1 DAAAWLEYFESKA
14 LEQQEAA
21 RNGTPKPDASIASKG
36 HLSVSDLLDY
46 ISPGQD
52 SKRSE
57 AHRKQ
62 RRAKVMQIREKIHG
76 AHHDMM
82 VEDALPHDGLKKSM
96 TIVESKTEEVIE
108 DSVQPEEPEEN
119 DDITR
124 YGPAIS
130 GEFVEET
137 NSDEGWQEANPKG
150 RSGNAAVRKLNR
162 RRPVLTKLN
171 VNGCEHSNLRE
182 KGNRREIVSPAREK
196 ASRTTTTELTGKKDS
211 SKLQAKASVSEVYA
225 SPPNLTAMASK
236 SLSYKE
242 VAVAPPDTEEVPSSS
257 NEEKPMET
265 NGSKLSATAEP
276 FNPGAVS
283 MTHLLHS
290 VAATSIYDPRTSQ
303 GMLAEPAVP
312 SAAARVP
319 CGPRSPLYYR
329 NNYSYIMKHGF
340 PKYHSSIMERN
351 LLGPSRIMNPHA
363 PEFVP
368 MRGWQINPGYAHST
382 VSNESNSSNDTSEA
396 DDEKLDKMS
405 SIQGED
411 NTSRKS
417 STEAEKSELA
427 RQILLSF
434 IVKSVQHNMDAP
446 SHSSGYEKKIGYSEN
461 SSDAIANDS
470 AIIKILYGNEKGKTN
485 LASQSNDQE
494 QQKPKEENQKSG
506 DGEGFIVVR
515 KRRRNRQQIT
525 NGVTEMYNHQSIC
538 ASVR

>member
-1 DAAAWLEYFESKA
+1 
-14 LEQQEAA
+14 
-21 RNGTPKPDASIASKG
+21 
-36 HLSVSDLLDY
+36 
-46 ISPGQD
+46 
-52 SKRSE
+52 
-57 AHRKQ
+57 
-62 RRAKVMQIREKIHG
+62 
-76 AHHDMM
+76 
-82 VEDALPHDGLKKSM
+82 M

-150 RSGNAAVRKLNR
+150 RSGNAAVRKLSR
-162 RRPVLTKLN
+162 RQPVLTKLN

-196 ASRTTTTELTGKKDS
+196 ASRTTTTELTGMKDS
-211 SKLQAKASVSEVYA
+211 IKLQAKASVSKVYA
-225 SPPNLTAMASK
+225 SPPNLTAMDSK

-283 MTHLLHS
+283 MTHLLNS
-290 VAATSIYDPRTSQ
+290 VAATSIYDARTSQ

-329 NNYSYIMKHGF
+329 NNYSYMMKHGF

-368 MRGWQINPGYAHST
+368 MRGWQINPGYADSN

-396 DDEKLDKMS
+396 DNEKLDKMS

-417 STEAEKSELA
+417 STEAEKS
-427 RQILLSF
+427 
-434 IVKSVQHNMDAP
+434 
-446 SHSSGYEKKIGYSEN
+446 
-461 SSDAIANDS
+461 
-470 AIIKILYGNEKGKTN
+470 
-485 LASQSNDQE
+485 
-494 QQKPKEENQKSG
+494 
-506 DGEGFIVVR
+506 
-515 KRRRNRQQIT
+515 
-525 NGVTEMYNHQSIC
+525 
-538 ASVR
+538 

>member
-1 DAAAWLEYFESKA
+1 MYNHVEIDQNIYDMDAAAWLEYFESKA

-21 RNGTPKPDASIASKG
+21 RNGTPKPDASIVSKG

-46 ISPGQD
+46 ISHGQD

-96 TIVESKTEEVIE
+96 TIVESKTEEVME

-119 DDITR
+119 DNITR

-130 GEFVEET
+130 GEFVYET

-150 RSGNAAVRKLNR
+150 RSGNAAVRKLSR
-162 RRPVLTKLN
+162 RRPFLTKLN

-196 ASRTTTTELTGKKDS
+196 ASRTTTTELTGMKDS
-211 SKLQAKASVSEVYA
+211 IKLQAKASVSKVYA

-236 SLSYKE
+236 SLSYND

-265 NGSKLSATAEP
+265 NGSKLSAAAEP
-276 FNPGAVS
+276 FNS
-283 MTHLLHS
+283 MTHLLNS
-290 VAATSIYDPRTSQ
+290 VAATSIYDARTSQ

-319 CGPRSPLYYR
+319 CRPRSPLYYR
-329 NNYSYIMKHGF
+329 NNYSYMMKHGF

-368 MRGWQINPGYAHST
+368 VRGWQINPGYADSN

-396 DDEKLDKMS
+396 EDDKLDKMS

-434 IVKSVQHNMDAP
+434 IVKSN
-446 SHSSGYEKKIGYSEN
+446 
-461 SSDAIANDS
+461 
-470 AIIKILYGNEKGKTN
+470 
-485 LASQSNDQE
+485 
-494 QQKPKEENQKSG
+494 
-506 DGEGFIVVR
+506 
-515 KRRRNRQQIT
+515 
-525 NGVTEMYNHQSIC
+525 
-538 ASVR
+538 